1 MLRFALSVK
10 AFVLFGLIVA
20 LPLLALPVAAR
31 LIDARLSSAPPAEL
45 SAESSMAGSEE
56 VVALPMI
63 VERVSPAADADP
75 VDFGASPITGLD
87 DTGAPPP
94 APPTAFEPLL
104 APAVASPL
112 AEEEVV
118 IDDQTVARLQEV
130 RTRLEELGADY
141 VIVETTDAGG
151 RFRFH
156 CRMQVDANSPF
167 TRPFEAISPDPVAA
181 GEQVLREVE
190 AWRLAAIDKTS
201 RAQ

>member
-31 LIDARLSSAPPAEL
+31 LIDSRLSSAPPAEL
-45 SAESSMAGSEE
+45 AAASSVAAPAE
-56 VVALPMI
+56 VIALPMI
-63 VERVSPAADADP
+63 VERVSPAAAADP
-75 VDFGASPITGLD
+75 FAFGSSPTAGLD

-94 APPTAFEPLL
+94 APATVFEPLL
-104 APAVASPL
+104 ARAAASPGVDEQV
-112 AEEEVV
+112 A

-167 TRPFEAISPDPVAA
+167 TRPFEAISPDPLAA
-181 GEQVLREVE
+181 GQQVLREVE
-190 AWRLAAIDKTS
+190 AWRLAATDNTA